1 MAESHLFSLAVN
13 RFADRDMLMR
23 HFGHG
28 IGHLEYAR
36 VHEGPRVRDE
46 GAGEETEQET
56 EYQNEE
62 EGDNVMDLD
71 SNEDD
76 EEEGEPT
83 DESSDGED
91 DNDER
96 ICQLLITRSR
106 IC

>member
-1 MAESHLFSLAVN
+1 MADSHLFSLTVN

-62 EGDNVMDLD
+62 GDNVMDLD
-71 SNEDD
+71 SNEDN

-83 DESSDGED
+83 DESSNGED
-91 DNDER
+91 DDE
-96 ICQLLITRSR
+96 SGYASF
-106 IC
+106 

>member
-1 MAESHLFSLAVN
+1 MAESHLFSLTVN

-46 GAGEETEQET
+46 GTGEETEQET

-62 EGDNVMDLD
+62 GDNHDVMDLD
-71 SNEDD
+71 SDKDD

-91 DNDER
+91 DDE
-96 ICQLLITRSR
+96 SGYASF
-106 IC
+106 

>member
-1 MAESHLFSLAVN
+1 MDESHFFSLTVN

-36 VHEGPRVRDE
+36 VHEGPGVRDE

-56 EYQNEE
+56 EYQSE

-71 SNEDD
+71 SD

-83 DESSDGED
+83 YESGDGED
-91 DNDER
+91 DDE
-96 ICQLLITRSR
+96 SGYASF
-106 IC
+106 

>member
-1 MAESHLFSLAVN
+1 MAESHLFSLAVK

-46 GAGEETEQET
+46 GAEEETEQET

-62 EGDNVMDLD
+62 GDNVMDLD
-71 SNEDD
+71 SDEDD
-76 EEEGEPT
+76 EEDGEPT

-91 DNDER
+91 DNE
-96 ICQLLITRSR
+96 SGYASF
-106 IC
+106 

>member
-1 MAESHLFSLAVN
+1 MAESHLYSLAVN
-13 RFADRDMLMR
+13 RFADRDILMR

-36 VHEGPRVRDE
+36 VHEGVSDE

-56 EYQNEE
+56 QEE

-71 SNEDD
+71 GDEDD

-83 DESSDGED
+83 DESSNGED
-91 DNDER
+91 GNE
-96 ICQLLITRSR
+96 SGYASF
-106 IC
+106 